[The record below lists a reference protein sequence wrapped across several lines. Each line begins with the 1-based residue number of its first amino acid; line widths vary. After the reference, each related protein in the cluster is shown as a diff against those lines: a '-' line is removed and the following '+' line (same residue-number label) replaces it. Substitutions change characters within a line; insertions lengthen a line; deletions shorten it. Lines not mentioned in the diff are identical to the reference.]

1 MERSIGALRVGR
13 GKGRWRGLGER
24 PTCRAVQAAP
34 GSLLS
39 CLSKRMLPTFLLAN
53 LATGLCN
60 MTWPLYTIA
69 SSWVASGL
77 IVVYATLVMAAAPH
91 L

>member
-1 MERSIGALRVGR
+1 
-13 GKGRWRGLGER
+13 
-24 PTCRAVQAAP
+24 
-34 GSLLS
+34 
-39 CLSKRMLPTFLLAN
+39 MLPTFLLAN